1 MRALVFTTLKDIP
14 AIAQDCDG
22 RFYASGT
29 LGIGNVPAN
38 PDRPYCMYTQLPANA
53 YQEVRKTST
62 ATLRFF
68 QFYVYD
74 DRGDFARID
83 NILAAVRETIP
94 GLVDKVDTSNG
105 ATCIEA
111 IWTGESPDIA
121 DDQHDTNVK
130 FGSFQLTSTK

>member
-1 MRALVFTTLKDIP
+1 MRALVFNTFKDIP
-14 AIAQDCDG
+14 EVAIDCGG
-22 RFYASGT
+22 RFYAAGT
-29 LGIGNVPAN
+29 LGIGTVPAN
-38 PDRPYCMYTQLPANA
+38 PDRPYCMYAQLPATA

-62 ATLRFF
+62 ATLRMFE
-68 QFYVYD
+68 FYVYD
-74 DRGDFARID
+74 DRGDFTRID

-94 GLVDKVDTSNG
+94 ELVDKVDTSNG

-111 IWTGESPDIA
+111 IWTGESPDVP